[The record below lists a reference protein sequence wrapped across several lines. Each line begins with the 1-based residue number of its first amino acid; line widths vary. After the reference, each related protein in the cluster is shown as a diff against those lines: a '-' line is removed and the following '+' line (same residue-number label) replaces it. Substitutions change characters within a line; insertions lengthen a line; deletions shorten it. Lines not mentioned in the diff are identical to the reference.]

1 MEAITFDPPFPTAAL
16 MTVMGGAANFIHLKN
31 QSPVE
36 MGACSVVS
44 ASALLCQGI
53 VDVEWRDGKRSPTS
67 LFIVVEAESGERKS
81 ANDDEAYGNIRRF
94 DEHQELLE
102 KESNADHSADH
113 DLWKL
118 KVKEC
123 RKLIA
128 KLCAR
133 GECTDEEEDELK
145 SLILEEPVRR
155 KFARMFLMD
164 ATQPAMADHL
174 GSRYPYV
181 GLNTDEGS
189 SLFKNGVFRDF
200 GMLNKL
206 WEAGNLSSNRIA
218 RGRSDLRHCRFGIYM
233 QIQPDIMDV
242 LIERADNLYHATG
255 FSSRALHV
263 RAKSTQGTRNKKFV
277 ELRKEE
283 IQPYHSRV
291 KELLGAYA
299 GPVIPLPEAILLS
312 KAASELLVWFDG
324 EKEKELGEGGRFFHM
339 RGAASKIT
347 ENCARIAAILHTM
360 EKRDGLIGVD
370 VLSNAIKLAA
380 WFLNQY
386 RMRFCPLSQLELD
399 MIELDDFITDKVA
412 PRFSKEKAVPGPYL
426 CRRGPLRL
434 RPVERMWGVVK
445 ALEARGKVRVWG
457 QKGGAWSV
465 QLIDWFPLGPN
476 STVNICADSRTIVDN
491 WERRLVRQPTPP
503 SSPIPSEG
511 YELWPGLFL
520 Q

>member
-1 MEAITFDPPFPTAAL
+1 MDENTFDPPFPTAAL
-16 MTVMGGAANFIHLKN
+16 MGVIGGAASFIHSKN

-36 MGACSVVS
+36 MCACSVLS
-44 ASALLCQGI
+44 ASALLCQGL
-53 VDVEWRDGKRSPTS
+53 VDVSWRDGKKSPTS
-67 LFIVVEAESGERKS
+67 LFISAEAESGERKS
-81 ANDDEAYGNIRRF
+81 ENDNDAYCDIRGF
-94 DEHQELLE
+94 DEQQDALE
-102 KESNADHSADH
+102 KESNAVHAADH

-118 KVKEC
+118 KVKES

-133 GECTDEEEDELK
+133 GECTDEEEDELTD
-145 SLILEEPVRR
+145 LILEEPVRR

-164 ATQPAMADHL
+164 TSQPAMAEHL

-189 SLFKNGVFRDF
+189 SLFKSGVFRDF

-206 WEAGNLSSNRIA
+206 WEAGNWSSSRIT
-218 RGRSDLRHCRFGIYM
+218 RGRSDLRHCRFSIYM

-277 ELRKEE
+277 ELRKED
-283 IQPYHSRV
+283 IQPYNSRV

-299 GPVIPLPEAILLS
+299 GPVIPLPKAVSLT

-324 EKEKELGEGGRFFHM
+324 EKEKELGEGGRFFYM

-360 EKRDGLIGVD
+360 EKMDGPITVE
-370 VLSNAIKLAA
+370 VLTNAIKLSA

-386 RMRFCPLSQLELD
+386 RLRFCPRSQLEMD
-399 MIELDDFITDKVA
+399 TDDLDDFLTEKVA
-412 PRFSKEKAVPGPYL
+412 PRFAKQMSVPGPYL
-426 CRRGPLRL
+426 CRHAPRHLRQVDRL
-434 RPVERMWGVVK
+434 WEAVST
-445 ALEARGKVRVWG
+445 LEKKGKVKIYG
-457 QKGGAWSV
+457 AKGKSWHV
-465 QLIDWFPLGPN
+465 HLTDWFPPAPSISSEMSASSN
-476 STVNICADSRTIVDN
+476 AIASR
-491 WERRLVRQPTPP
+491 WENRVHRFIPP
-503 SSPIPSEG
+503 EPEVQDRG
-511 YELWPGLFL
+511 YELWPDAYLK
-520 Q
+520 